1 MLRGMPY
8 GGPDYSVR
16 ESISAA
22 GGQPLE
28 GVAAVALG
36 AVVVG

>member
-1 MLRGMPY
+1 MAALTIA
-8 GGPDYSVR
+8 R

-28 GVAAVALG
+28 GVAGGPLG

>member
-1 MLRGMPY
+1 MPY
-8 GGPDYSVR
+8 GGPDYSAR

-22 GGQPLE
+22 GGQHLE
-28 GVAAVALG
+28 GVAGGALE